1 MVGVSI
7 KEAAAVD
14 QLGARDAGLVGEEAA
29 VQEGH
34 FEVHGGQE
42 GALHRRP
49 GGPGRPQGTDGR
61 HEELPAGM
69 VDILLNFSQNYR
81 T

>member
-1 MVGVSI
+1 MYTTFVVGVSL
-7 KEAAAVD
+7 EETAAVG
-14 QLGARDAGLVGEEAA
+14 QLGARDAGLVGEE
-29 VQEGH
+29 
-34 FEVHGGQE
+34 GGQE

-69 VDILLNFSQNYR
+69 VDLLLNLSKIKLDLNS
-81 T
+81 